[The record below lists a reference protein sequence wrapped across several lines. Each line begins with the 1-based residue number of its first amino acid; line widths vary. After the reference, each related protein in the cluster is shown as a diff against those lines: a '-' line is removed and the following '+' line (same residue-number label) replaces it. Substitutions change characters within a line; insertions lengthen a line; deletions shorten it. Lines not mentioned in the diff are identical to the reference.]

1 MRKQIHKDQNL
12 SVRGV
17 RHGCEGGGQE
27 METDSGGR
35 EEICSVHGITEQPP
49 TVTENRGGT

>member
-1 MRKQIHKDQNL
+1 MG
-12 SVRGV
+12 VRG
-17 RHGCEGGGQE
+17 GGEE
-27 METDSGGR
+27 MGTDSGGR